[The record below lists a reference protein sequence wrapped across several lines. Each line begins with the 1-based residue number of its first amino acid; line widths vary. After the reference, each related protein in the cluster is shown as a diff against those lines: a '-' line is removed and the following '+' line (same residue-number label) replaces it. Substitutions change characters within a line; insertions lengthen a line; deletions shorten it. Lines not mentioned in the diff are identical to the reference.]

1 MAATGGIF
9 VISTNQCDVQHGP
22 RRGRFGE
29 NFSPLRYRLP
39 GEFLVE
45 SHKFFDAIA
54 IISKKD

>member
-39 GEFLVE
+39 GEFLVVTDALFE
-45 SHKFFDAIA
+45 AIA